1 MKVFISWS
9 GERSRKLAEVLKG
22 WLPAVIQ
29 ALKPYFTPD
38 DIEKGARWNNEISKE
53 LEQSSVGIICLTRA
67 NLQAPW
73 LMFEA
78 GALAKSI
85 EKSRVIPL
93 LFDVKPLDLQG
104 PLLQFQA
111 ASFKRDDIK
120 KVMKTINAALG
131 EAVLD
136 SQVLDS
142 VFEKWWPELEAQ
154 VRHVM
159 EAGEPE
165 QERELRTDREI
176 LEEILELCRTEFY
189 GSEPKKGFLPY
200 SDIQGW
206 IDVKFLR
213 PVDDLGLT
221 VRLANILEAEEIYYL
236 GDLVQKNEIDLLK
249 MPNMGKKAVKEIKDV
264 LATRGLSLGMRLENW
279 RLLALGFRFSD

>member
-29 ALKPYFTPD
+29 ALKPYFTPG

-53 LEQSSVGIICLTRA
+53 LEQSSVGIICLTRD

-93 LFDVKPLDLQG
+93 LFGVKPLDLQG

-111 ASFKRDDIK
+111 ASFKRDDMK

-131 EAVLD
+131 EAVLE

-142 VFEKWWPELEAQ
+142 VFEKWWPELEEQ

-159 EAGEPE
+159 EAGDPE
-165 QERELRTDREI
+165 QGRELRTDREI

-189 GSEPKKGFLPY
+189 GSEPEKDSY
-200 SDIQGW
+200 
-206 IDVKFLR
+206 IDVRFMR

-221 VRLANILEAEEIYYL
+221 VRLAKILEAEEIYYL

-249 MPNMGKKAVKEIKDV
+249 MPNMGKRAVEEIKDI

-279 RLLALGFRFSD
+279 RPLAPGFRFSD

>member
-9 GERSRKLAEVLKG
+9 GERSRKAAEILKG

-29 ALKPYFTPD
+29 AVKPYFTPE
-38 DIEKGARWNNEISKE
+38 DIEKGARWKDEMSKE

-93 LFDVKPLDLQG
+93 LFGVKPLDLQG

-111 ASFKRDDIK
+111 ASFKQDDIK
-120 KVMKTINAALG
+120 RVMKTINTALG
-131 EAVLD
+131 KAALD

-159 EAGEPE
+159 GAGDPE
-165 QERELRTDREI
+165 QEGELRTDREI
-176 LEEILELCRTEFY
+176 LE
-189 GSEPKKGFLPY
+189 
-200 SDIQGW
+200 
-206 IDVKFLR
+206 
-213 PVDDLGLT
+213 
-221 VRLANILEAEEIYYL
+221 
-236 GDLVQKNEIDLLK
+236 
-249 MPNMGKKAVKEIKDV
+249 
-264 LATRGLSLGMRLENW
+264 
-279 RLLALGFRFSD
+279 

>member
-9 GERSRKLAEVLKG
+9 GERSRKAAEILKG

-29 ALKPYFTPD
+29 AVKPYFTPE
-38 DIEKGARWNNEISKE
+38 DIEKGARWKDEMSKE

-93 LFDVKPLDLQG
+93 LFGVKPLDLQG

-111 ASFKRDDIK
+111 ASFKQDDIK
-120 KVMKTINAALG
+120 RVMKTINTALG
-131 EAVLD
+131 KAALD

-159 EAGEPE
+159 GAGDPE
-165 QERELRTDREI
+165 QEGELRTDREI
-176 LEEILELCRTEFY
+176 LEEILEICRTEFY
-189 GSEPKKGFLPY
+189 GSKSSEPEGKFI
-200 SDIQGW
+200 S
-206 IDVKFLR
+206 VEFLR
-213 PVDDLGLT
+213 PVDGLGLD

-236 GDLVQKNEIDLLK
+236 GDLVRRSEIDLLK
-249 MPNMGKKAVKEIKDV
+249 MPKMGKRAVKEIKDA

-279 RLLALGFRFSD
+279 YPLTPGWRFSE